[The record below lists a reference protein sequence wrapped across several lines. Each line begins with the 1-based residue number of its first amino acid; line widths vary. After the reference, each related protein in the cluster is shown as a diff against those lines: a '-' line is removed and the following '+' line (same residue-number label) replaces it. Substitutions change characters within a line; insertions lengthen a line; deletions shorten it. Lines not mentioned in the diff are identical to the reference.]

1 MAVTSGRGVATGR
14 AQADVTSGR
23 NANDVSQR
31 EDLANFISMITR
43 DETPFMSSI
52 GKTKATA
59 IFHEWQTDSLEAP
72 GDSKISE
79 GTDYVIPG
87 SSASLAGG
95 TDPNGGNVT
104 NSVNV
109 FNPIGPFRSRL
120 GNYAQINGK
129 TIAVSGTRR
138 AIDQA
143 GVADEYAYQ
152 LKKRGTELR
161 RDLERD
167 LVHTYQA
174 ANANS
179 GQRSFGGFQSF
190 INVAD
195 PTVATETART
205 TTGQSQAANREGD
218 FIGSQQGGTVLLN
231 NATGATTEGVGT
243 ASPTLT
249 ADRVALSLSDIDEVM
264 QRIYQEGGKATKI
277 MLSPKLRRDFSDLI
291 VTDSGVRRNI
301 DEKGKLRQSVDIYM
315 SDFGD
320 LMVVP
325 NYVMGLDNV
334 QAASGNV
341 PATGNPLA
349 RTAPTAA
356 NNTADSCALIYDPM
370 WFSVATLRPLQ
381 EVDVGQRGDSTIG
394 MLVEEC
400 TLEVKNP
407 IGCGAIYNLN

>member
-1 MAVTSGRGVATGR
+1 MAVTSGRGVASGR
-14 AQADVTSGR
+14 AGGDITPVR
-23 NANDVSQR
+23 NNNDVSQR

-72 GDSKISE
+72 GDSTINE

-87 SSASLAGG
+87 QTTGLGG
-95 TDPNGGNVT
+95 GETQTGGGAAFNV
-104 NSVNV
+104 V
-109 FNPIGPFRSRL
+109 GPHRSRL

-138 AIDQA
+138 VIDQA

-167 LVHTYQA
+167 LVHTYQVA
-174 ANANS
+174 S
-179 GQRSFGGFQSF
+179 GSGNRKFGGYQSF
-190 INVAD
+190 INDASGLFHGS
-195 PTVATETART
+195 TA
-205 TTGQSQAANREGD
+205 S
-218 FIGSQQGGTVLLN
+218 GTVVTN
-231 NATGATTEGVGT
+231 GARFATAATGSGASLAAVT
-243 ASPTLT
+243 AT
-249 ADRVALSLSDIDEVM
+249 ADLTGSGRGRYVPLDSAKQALSLTDIDQVM

-277 MLSPKLRRDFSDLI
+277 MVSPKLRRDFSDLL
-291 VTDSGVRRNI
+291 VSDGGVRRNI

-320 LMVVP
+320 LMIVP
-325 NYVMGLDNV
+325 NYIMGLNFDV
-334 QAASGNV
+334 GDG
-341 PATGNPLA
+341 ATDDTGDHEA
-349 RTAPTAA
+349 K
-356 NNTADSCALIYDPM
+356 DSVALIYDPM
-370 WFSVATLRPLQ
+370 WFNVATLRPLQ

-394 MLVEEC
+394 MMVEEC
-400 TLEVKNP
+400 TLEVRNP
-407 IGCGAIYNLN
+407 VGCGAIYNLT

>member
-1 MAVTSGRGVATGR
+1 MAVTSGRGVPQGR
-14 AQADVTSGR
+14 AQADVASGR
-23 NANDVSQR
+23 NSNDVSQR

-59 IFHEWQTDSLEAP
+59 IFHEWQTDSLESP
-72 GDSKISE
+72 GDSTIGE
-79 GTDYVIPG
+79 GTDYLLPG
-87 SSASLAGG
+87 VDSTATGATLAGG
-95 TDPNGGNVT
+95 TDT
-104 NSVNV
+104 NATEAA
-109 FNPIGPFRSRL
+109 FNPVGPFRSRL

-167 LVHTYQA
+167 LIHTYQVA
-174 ANANS
+174 DGS
-179 GQRSFGGFQSF
+179 GNRKFGGYQSF
-190 INVAD
+190 INVTTDTAGPEID
-195 PTVATETART
+195 PT
-205 TTGQSQAANREGD
+205 NND
-218 FIGSQQGGTVLLN
+218 FVGSQVGGTVILN
-231 NATGATTEGVGT
+231 GATAAANQGVGNT
-243 ASPTLT
+243 APQLT
-249 ADRVALSLSDIDEVM
+249 ANRVALSLSDIDEVM

-325 NYVMGLDNV
+325 NYIMGLRQGQV
-334 QAASGNV
+334 GGNT
-341 PATGNPLA
+341 AGSNTNP
-349 RTAPTAA
+349 TTITTA
-356 NNTADSCALIYDPM
+356 NNTQDSVALVYDPM

-400 TLEVKNP
+400 SLEVKNP